1 MKRENDIKLILP
13 LTVIENLKKCNKN
26 AIPIESCGLI
36 FGEIRKVD
44 INSESHQIHYI
55 GKNFYCLKSNVESF
69 GSFNLIQD
77 SEKYFEIHQEAV
89 IQNGLRLVSIFH
101 SHPVPAYPSSI
112 DVENMKYL
120 DRNIGP
126 VKNPFKNQIWTIMD
140 METEEINGFIYFNK
154 ELMQVDLQI
163 RDIEKQR

>member
-13 LTVIENLKKCNKN
+13 SNIVDALKKCKRN
-26 AIPIESCGLI
+26 AMPIESCGLI
-36 FGEIRKVD
+36 FGEITKVE
-44 INSESHQIHYI
+44 IASEKHQIHYA
-55 GKNFYCLKSNVESF
+55 GKQFYCLKSNVESL

-77 SEKYFEIHQEAV
+77 SDKYFEIHQEAV
-89 IQNGLRLVSIFH
+89 IKNKLRMISIFH

-112 DVENMKYL
+112 DEQNMRFL
-120 DRNIGP
+120 DQDVGR

-140 METEEINGFIYFNK
+140 MNTEKINGFIYFSK

-163 RDIEKQR
+163 RNN